1 MNAQLKTNV
10 IELPTTD
17 VLSRLV
23 EDYRRAKADE
33 HAAKLARLE
42 AEDALLAHPDIAREL
57 KDEGTITVGD
67 VKVTTKLTRA
77 WDQSALAAIQAR
89 IDPAYWPFKAEL
101 KEDRRASRVF
111 EERFPALW
119 AELRQALTLKPAK
132 ALIALA
138 GGEAE

>member
-1 MNAQLKTNV
+1 MNAQPKPNV

-17 VLSRLV
+17 VLARLV

-42 AEDALLAHPDIAREL
+42 AEDALLAHPSIAREL

-67 VKVTTKLTRA
+67 VKVTTKLTRS
-77 WDQSALAAIQAR
+77 WDQAQLAALKDR
-89 IDPAYWPFKAEL
+89 IDPAYWPFKTEV
-101 KEDRRASRVF
+101 KEDRKASRVF

-132 ALIALA
+132 ASVSLV
-138 GGEAE
+138 GGEE